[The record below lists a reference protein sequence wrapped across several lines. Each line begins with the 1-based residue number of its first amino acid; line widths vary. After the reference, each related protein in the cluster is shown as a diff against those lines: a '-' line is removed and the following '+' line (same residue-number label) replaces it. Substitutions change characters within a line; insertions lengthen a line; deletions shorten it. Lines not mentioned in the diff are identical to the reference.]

1 MRCILAVTPKVSM
14 SPFKGQSG
22 VRRIVNAAGYSVAG
36 LRAAFVG
43 EAAFR
48 QLLLLNAILIP
59 ISFMLEV
66 SRGER
71 ALMVAVCLLSLIIE
85 LFNSAIEAAIDRISL
100 EHHPLSKN
108 AKDMGSAAQM
118 VGMTAIAAVWAIILL
133 G

>member
-1 MRCILAVTPKVSM
+1 MRCILTVTPKVSM

-85 LFNSAIEAAIDRISL
+85 LFNSAIEAAIARISL

-108 AKDMGSAAQM
+108 AKGMGSAAQM